1 MAVTVELDA
10 GGIRVVDT
18 SAGPAVW
25 GPSLVKSVTVV
36 EHRISKSTLAT
47 AGTLTVDFGSIAAA
61 KVLAVK
67 VSAGPVTLT
76 MTVNGVASGNIR
88 VNDTFILI
96 DTGGGITACAITQ
109 STGSDVTVD
118 ILLAGST

>member
-1 MAVTVELDA
+1 M
-10 GGIRVVDT
+10 
-18 SAGPAVW
+18 W
-25 GPSLVKSVTVV
+25 GPSFVKSVTVV

-47 AGTLTVDFGSIAAA
+47 AGTLTVDFGSIAAG

-76 MTVNGVASGNIR
+76 MTVNAVASGNIR
-88 VNDTFILI
+88 VNDTFVLI
-96 DTGGGITACAITQ
+96 DTGGGITAASITQ

-118 ILLAGST
+118 ILIAGST